1 LKIPPI
7 LVSLIM
13 AARQTGGWLRLLK
26 KGVSTLCRRGPVEVL
41 RRIRGMFDR
50 QAHATPPDSE
60 RAARLDYDRWIA
72 LYDQPDEATL
82 VAIRQAGALLQRQ
95 PLLSIVMPT
104 YRPNLGWI
112 AEAIDSVREQTWPH
126 WQLCIADDASCQPEL
141 RALLEDYARL
151 DARIELVF
159 RDRNGHIA
167 EASNS
172 ALSLARG
179 DWVLLLDHDDLL
191 PPHALYCVA
200 KAINEQPQAR
210 LIYSDEDKIDEQ
222 GRRFNPYFKS
232 DWNRDLFYSHNM
244 FSHLGCYELELLR
257 DVGGFRVGTEG
268 SQDYDLALRCIEIA
282 GEAAI
287 HHIPRVLYHWR
298 VHAESTAKSADAK
311 PYAMVMGERVINEHF
326 ARTGV
331 SGRVELQGAGYRPF
345 YEIPEPAPLA
355 SILIPTRNGLKLL
368 RNCIDSIETLTRY
381 SSYEIIVID
390 NGSDEPAT
398 LEYLRELETREAVRV
413 IRDDRPFNYS
423 ALNNLAASVARGQVL
438 VLLNNDV
445 QIISHD
451 WLGELVAQAIR
462 PIAGAVG
469 ARLWYGNNTLQHAGL
484 LLGVGGV
491 ANPAHH
497 RFSRLQPD
505 YFGRSMLTQSFSAV
519 TAACL
524 AVRRELYLKMG
535 GLDEINLAVA
545 FNDVDFCLR
554 LREAGYSNIYA
565 PYAELYHHESVSR
578 GPDNSPEKVLRLQR
592 EEAWMWERWGDILR
606 NDPAYNPNLSLEF
619 SDFSYAWPPRVE
631 SLT

>member
-1 LKIPPI
+1 
-7 LVSLIM
+7 M

-26 KGVSTLCRRGPVEVL
+26 KGINTLCRRGPAEVL
-41 RRIRGMFDR
+41 RRIRGILVR
-50 QAHATPPDSE
+50 QAHAAPPDSE
-60 RAARLDYDRWIA
+60 RAARLNYDRWIA

-82 VAIRQAGALLQRQ
+82 AAMREAGALLQRQ

-104 YRPNLGWI
+104 YRPSLAWI
-112 AEAIDSVREQTWPH
+112 AEAIDSVRAQTWPH

-159 RDRNGHIA
+159 RERNGHIA

-179 DWVLLLDHDDLL
+179 DWVLLLDHDDLI
-191 PPHALYCVA
+191 PPHALFYVA
-200 KAINEQPQAR
+200 QAINEKPQAR

-244 FSHLGCYELELLR
+244 FSHLGCYELNLLR

-268 SQDYDLALRCIEIA
+268 SQDYDLVLRCIERV

-287 HHIPRVLYHWR
+287 HHIPHVLYHWR
-298 VHAESTAKSADAK
+298 VHAQSTAQSADAK

-331 SGRVELQGAGYRPF
+331 RGRVELMGAGYRPH
-345 YEIPEPAPLA
+345 YEIPEPAPLV
-355 SILIPTRNGLKLL
+355 SILIPTRNGLELL
-368 RNCIDSIETLTRY
+368 RNCIGSIGSLTRY
-381 SSYEIIVID
+381 KPYEIIVID

-398 LEYLRELETREAVRV
+398 LKYLEELQTCGTARV
-413 IRDDRPFNYS
+413 LSDSRPFNYS
-423 ALNNLAASVARGQVL
+423 ALNNLAAREACGQVL
-438 VLLNNDV
+438 VLLNNDI
-445 QIISHD
+445 QIISDD
-451 WLGELVAQAIR
+451 WLSELVAHALR
-462 PIAGAVG
+462 PNVGAVG

-497 RFSRLQPD
+497 HFSRMQPD

-535 GLDEINLAVA
+535 GLNEINLAVA

-565 PYAELYHHESVSR
+565 PHAELYHFESVSR
-578 GPDNSPEKVLRLQR
+578 GSDITPEKVLRLQR
-592 EEAWMWERWGDILR
+592 EEAWMWERWGETLR

-619 SDFSYAWPPRVE
+619 SDFSYAWPPRIKRLMPKKCMVG
-631 SLT
+631 